1 MKTIQPIT
9 SWSNGG
15 EVEAK
20 ILNAYVTNDNLSTS
34 ASFYYALLE
43 ENINQEVGNVVTGGY
58 LSISGEDYQQWDAD
72 PSANNWAYNW
82 IANQLK
88 LTITGEYVPPV
99 PPEPTPD
106 PVPPTPI
113 VEETIA

>member
-15 EVEAK
+15 QVEAK

-34 ASFYYALLE
+34 ASFYYGLLE
-43 ENINQEVGNVVTGGY
+43 ENDNQELGNVVVSGVLT
-58 LSISGEDYQQWDAD
+58 IFGEDYQNWDAAT
-72 PSANNWAYNW
+72 SANDWAYNW

-113 VEETIA
+113 ITEPNS